1 MHDFLFQIA
10 LFIYFFAA
18 AGYVAHLI
26 TQRKEAERVAT
37 LALTCGFA
45 VHTVA
50 FALLWKRLGHPP
62 MVNMHETLSFLA
74 WAMSGSFLLVH
85 RYSNVKSM
93 GAFVT
98 PLILV
103 AMTASSFQPDRLLPL
118 PPALKS
124 LWLPVH
130 ASICL
135 IAYAVLAMAFV
146 ISIMYLL
153 QEKQIKQ
160 KRLGPIFRRLPSLDA
175 LDSAAEKCL
184 KIGFPLL
191 TLGIVTGSIWAEQA
205 WGAYWSWDPKETW
218 SLITWFL
225 YAALLHQRFTVGWR
239 GRRAAYMTIVGF
251 ITLLF
256 TFIGVTYLLPG
267 AHTYATWYE

>member
-18 AGYVAHLI
+18 AGFVAHLI
-26 TQRKEAERVAT
+26 TQRKGAERVAAA
-37 LALTCGFA
+37 ALGAGFA

-50 FALLWKRLGHPP
+50 FALLWRRIGHPP
-62 MVNMHETLSFLA
+62 IVNMHETLSFLA
-74 WAMSGSFLLVH
+74 WAMSGSFLLFH

-93 GAFVT
+93 GAFAT
-98 PLILV
+98 PMILV
-103 AMTASSFQPDRLLPL
+103 VMAASSMQPDRLLPL

-135 IAYAVLAMAFV
+135 LAYAILALAFI
-146 ISIMYLL
+146 ISVMFLI
-153 QEKQIKQ
+153 QEKQIKD
-160 KRLGPIFRRLPSLDA
+160 KMLGPIFKRLPSLDA

-191 TLGIVTGSIWAEQA
+191 TLGIITGSIWAEQA

-251 ITLLF
+251 MTLLF

-267 AHTYATWYE
+267 AHTYSTWYD